1 MSTKAELVEA
11 ARRQQLMQH
20 VPEVFGP
27 GTMLYVGASPRRAQ
41 FLGELMAAGQETTLL
56 EIWPE
61 NCRYF
66 EGRGLQVVC
75 GDVRQVTAMRLP
87 LAVYDLAFWWHGPEH
102 VPAADLAGALAGLE
116 ARARL
121 VVVGSPWGESRQAEV
136 DGNVHQRHV
145 ASLAPEAF
153 ERLGYRVDTIGRVN
167 GGSRS
172 NILAVKWTS

>member
-27 GTMLYVGASPRRAQ
+27 GTLLYIGASPRRAQ
-41 FLGELMAAGQETTLL
+41 FLGELMAAGRETTLL
-56 EIWPE
+56 EIWPA
-61 NCRYF
+61 NCVYF
-66 EGRGLQVVC
+66 REFGLQVVC
-75 GDVRQVTAMRLP
+75 GDVREAATLSLP
-87 LAVYDLAFWWHGPEH
+87 LQVYDLAFWWHGPEH
-102 VPAADLAGALAGLE
+102 VPPADLARALAALE

-121 VVVGSPWGESRQAEV
+121 VVVGCPWGLSPQVEV

-145 ASLAPEAF
+145 ASLAPGAF